1 MSKHEDDKEISS
13 HLENQAYD
21 EPFSAAELAASGKHH
36 DAALDILQTVAG
48 GRREITAEENRQVL
62 RKIDWHLMPVS
73 GNWVVSN
80 PHQLDLFMDVIQ
92 IMVIIYFAQF
102 FDKRESGRS
111 HCVGHAAYWLLTSSS
126 ETLSF
131 ASVFGIQKDAN
142 LHGKEYSWLGSIVS
156 PESQVSHRT
165 NF

>member
-73 GNWVVSN
+73 GSCVVSIQ
-80 PHQLDLFMDVIQ
+80 HHLDLFMDVVQ

-102 FDKRESGRS
+102 FDKREWRRS
-111 HCVGHAAYWLLTSSS
+111 HGVGHAAYWLPISFRNALFRLGLRYS
-126 ETLSF
+126 EGCQPPRER
-131 ASVFGIQKDAN
+131 VFMAWFNCESRVSGI
-142 LHGKEYSWLGSIVS
+142 
-156 PESQVSHRT
+156 T
-165 NF
+165 